1 MVFKTNREKWTFEL
15 EGRLIFDGK
24 RILVNNGNHEIPL
37 DDFIKSWGFKA
48 GDSVIVGIERK
59 EVKVNGK

>member
-24 RILVNNGNHEIPL
+24 RILVNSSGHDIPL
-37 DDFIKSWGFKA
+37 MEWLQSWNFRD
-48 GDSVIVGIERK
+48 GDEVVIGIERK
-59 EVKVNGK
+59 EVKK